1 MTTKSAVLSAT
12 EAMRKLRELNQG
24 TREVVSER
32 GRILKDFIETHRDE
46 FGTLKVQDQQ
56 HKSGELT
63 SMVRMKSPYEWTYF
77 YHGGKFYE
85 TTQLRSRLSRANSG
99 PIIVGMLAG
108 EELTAL
114 WNSTD
119 FARAVLD

>member
-1 MTTKSAVLSAT
+1 MTTKSTVLSAT

-24 TREVVSER
+24 TQEVVSER
-32 GRILKDFIETHRDE
+32 GKILRDFIETHQDE
-46 FGTLKVQDQQ
+46 FKILKVQDQQ

-77 YHGGKFYE
+77 YHGGNFYE
-85 TTQLRSRLSRANSG
+85 TTQLRSRLSQANSG
-99 PIIVGMLAG
+99 PIIVGMIIG
-108 EELTAL
+108 EKLTAL

-119 FARAVLD
+119 FAKAILN